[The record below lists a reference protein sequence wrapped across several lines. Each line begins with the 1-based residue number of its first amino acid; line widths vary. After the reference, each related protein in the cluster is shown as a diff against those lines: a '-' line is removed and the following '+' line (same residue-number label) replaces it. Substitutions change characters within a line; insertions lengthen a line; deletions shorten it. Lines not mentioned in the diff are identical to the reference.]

1 MPRGLPIESIGMQE
15 VQLVARAM
23 FIRGAEKWELVHKAG
38 MNSKSMMVGEPD
50 VQARTPPVQS
60 ALMHEPSRAG
70 AGCRKANRVALSV
83 VGLTLEALL

>member
-1 MPRGLPIESIGMQE
+1 
-15 VQLVARAM
+15 
-23 FIRGAEKWELVHKAG
+23 
-38 MNSKSMMVGEPD
+38 MNSKFMLVGEPD